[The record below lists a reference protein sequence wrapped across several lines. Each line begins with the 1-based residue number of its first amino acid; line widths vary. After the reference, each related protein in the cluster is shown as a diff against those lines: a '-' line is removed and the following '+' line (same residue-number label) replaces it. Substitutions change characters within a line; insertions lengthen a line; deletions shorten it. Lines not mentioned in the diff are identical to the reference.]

1 LARAGIGRR
10 ENVGETIGMRLRMTV
25 AAMVAGLGIVAGL
38 ATAQQSVP
46 TVTITASPT
55 AASVDPA
62 GPLAAGPTRLNVVR
76 PAGFTKSVSAYVF
89 LLVPG
94 VTLEQLQKAL
104 VADDADEGESSLG
117 LVSIQASVALDAGD
131 AQRAVTFTVKPG
143 LTYHVLIEQEVDK
156 GTPPRSFTSFTSTG
170 DPNGASAPAPA
181 ATVRLQGLRFHA
193 PKTLK
198 QTSTVRF
205 ENRDGVAH
213 FALAFPLR
221 KGTTTAQLG
230 KAVKSERAFGRIA
243 AGAPYMAQNVLDGGD
258 TTNDQEL
265 HFPKKGTYG
274 FVCFIDGHERL
285 GMYKIITV
293 R

>member
-1 LARAGIGRR
+1 
-10 ENVGETIGMRLRMTV
+10 MTV
-25 AAMVAGLGIVAGL
+25 AATVVALGIVAGL
-38 ATAQQSVP
+38 ATAQQSAP
-46 TVTITASPT
+46 TVTINASPT
-55 AASVDPA
+55 SASVDPA
-62 GPLAAGPTRLNVVR
+62 GPIAAGPTRLNVVR
-76 PAGFTKSVSAYVF
+76 PAGFTKPVSAYVA

-94 VTLEQLQKAL
+94 VTLDQLRKAIA
-104 VADDADEGESSLG
+104 ADDADEGESSLG
-117 LVSIQASVALDAGD
+117 LVSIQASVSLDPGD
-131 AQRAVTFTVKPG
+131 AQRAATFTVKPG
-143 LTYHVLIEQEVDK
+143 LTYYVLVEQEVEK
-156 GTPPRSFTSFTSTG
+156 GTPPRSFTSFTSSG
-170 DPNGASAPAPA
+170 DANGATAPAPA
-181 ATVRLQGLRFHA
+181 ATVTMKGLRFRGA
-193 PKTLK
+193 KTLK

-230 KAVKSERAFGRIA
+230 KAVKSQSQSAFGKIA
-243 AGAPYMAQNVLDGGD
+243 AGAPYMAQGVISGGD

-265 HFPKKGTYG
+265 HFPKKGSYG